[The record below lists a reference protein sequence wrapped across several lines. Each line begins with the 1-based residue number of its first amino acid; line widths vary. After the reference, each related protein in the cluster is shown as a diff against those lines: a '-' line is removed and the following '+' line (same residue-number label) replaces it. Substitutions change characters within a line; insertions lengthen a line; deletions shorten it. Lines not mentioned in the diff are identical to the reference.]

1 MSTVNPRTSQQDK
14 QITENDPR
22 WAAVLARD
30 ATADNQFVYA
40 VKTTGVYCRAS
51 SSSRLPRPENVEFF
65 ANATDAEAAGYR
77 PSKRAAAD
85 QTSVFA
91 QHVIL
96 VAEACRQIEQADR
109 LPSLNQLADN
119 VGLSPYHFHRVF
131 NAITGLTPNGYARAH
146 RARKM
151 REH

>member
-1 MSTVNPRTSQQDK
+1 MSTVNQRTSQQNK
-14 QITENDPR
+14 QTTENDPR

-30 ATADNQFVYA
+30 ATADSQFVYA

-85 QTSVFA
+85 QTSVAA
-91 QHVIL
+91 QI
-96 VAEACRQIEQADR
+96 
-109 LPSLNQLADN
+109 
-119 VGLSPYHFHRVF
+119 G
-131 NAITGLTPNGYARAH
+131 RAH
-146 RARKM
+146 V
-151 REH
+151 